1 MFKKC
6 STHVTVFS
14 THCAESSEM
23 TEVICLSCG
32 DKIPSS
38 TDRRNI
44 CTAATQKVAAIWKI
58 FFRIGLEQCNKVEL
72 FDTMF
77 TDKGEVITANNG
89 HQKAFAETVI
99 MPLTGF

>member
-1 MFKKC
+1 
-6 STHVTVFS
+6 
-14 THCAESSEM
+14 M
-23 TEVICLSCG
+23 TEVICLFCG

-77 TDKGEVITANNG
+77 TDNGEVVTANKG
-89 HQKAFAETVI
+89 YQKNICRNCYNAFDRF
-99 MPLTGF
+99 LTSQEVSIIKI